1 MNPGGRARGVCTR
14 GAAASLEG
22 VRRLVH
28 EGHEP
33 ILFQIVDPLETT
45 FDLDALVKLE
55 GLEATGDLKI
65 DPKAIREAYLE
76 EIRAHTRELAQRARA
91 LSVDFVHVVTDEP
104 LDAVLSAYLSR
115 RLSRARAGG

>member
-1 MNPGGRARGVCTR
+1 VF
-14 GAAASLEG
+14 SDFFDDIDSILEG
-22 VRRLVH
+22 IKRLVH

-33 ILFQIVDPLETT
+33 ILFQVVDPLETS

-55 GLEATGDLKI
+55 GLEGAGNLKV

-76 EIRAHTRELAQRARA
+76 EIRSHTRELAQRARA

-104 LDAVLSAYLSR
+104 LDAVLAAYLSR
-115 RLSRARAGG
+115 RLARARSGG